1 MARPVMREPF
11 GRWSVAQVAAE
22 AGITTRTARTLV
34 TNKVLNPHLLGYK
47 DVLVARV
54 GAALLD
60 APRPAGQTRTEATP
74 ITQARDKQAI
84 DYARQVMDNPAPT
97 GDTAMLAI
105 FPDEVRLVEE
115 SMKVF
120 AALGDMEDRPLL
132 LLPVGKW
139 AHALR
144 ATIAT
149 AADISQ
155 EAS

>member
-1 MARPVMREPF
+1 MARPAMREPF

-22 AGITTRTARTLV
+22 AGITPRTARTLV
-34 TNKVLNPHLLGYK
+34 TNGVLNPHLLGYK

-74 ITQARDKQAI
+74 ITKARDSQAI
-84 DYARQVMDNPAPT
+84 GYARQVIDDPSPS

-105 FPDEVRLVEE
+105 FPDEVRLIEE

-120 AALGDMEDRPLL
+120 AALGDMDDRPLL

-139 AHALR
+139 AQALR
-144 ATIAT
+144 STIAT
-149 AADISQ
+149 AAAP